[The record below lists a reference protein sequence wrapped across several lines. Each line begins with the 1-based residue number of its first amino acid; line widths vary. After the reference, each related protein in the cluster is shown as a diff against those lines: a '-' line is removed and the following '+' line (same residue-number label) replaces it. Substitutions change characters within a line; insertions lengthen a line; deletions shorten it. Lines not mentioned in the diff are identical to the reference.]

1 MSGILQKILAHKREV
16 LKQRKK
22 EHPLN
27 MIRELAAEQGG
38 SRGFAQALHLA
49 VEQKR
54 TAVIAEIKKASPSKG
69 VLRENF
75 NPLELARAYA
85 DGGACCLSVLTDAK
99 YFQGSGVILDLVR
112 RHCPLPVLRKDFI
125 IDPYQIAESR
135 AYGADCILLIV
146 AALEPEVLLMLH
158 EEAGKQG
165 MVVLVEVHNEAQ
177 LEHALALGESLQL
190 LGINNRNLENFAVD
204 LETSS
209 RLAALIPA
217 DRRARITVV
226 SESGI
231 AGHADIERLAGLGI
245 HAVLVGESLLTADK
259 PQEQLAQLLGKA

>member
-1 MSGILQKILAHKREV
+1 M
-16 LKQRKK
+16 
-22 EHPLN
+22 
-27 MIRELAAEQGG
+27 
-38 SRGFAQALHLA
+38 
-49 VEQKR
+49 
-54 TAVIAEIKKASPSKG
+54 
-69 VLRENF
+69 
-75 NPLELARAYA
+75 
-85 DGGACCLSVLTDAK
+85 C
-99 YFQGSGVILDLVR
+99 
-112 RHCPLPVLRKDFI
+112 RHFPLPVLRKDFI
-125 IDPYQIAESR
+125 IDPYQITESR

-146 AALEPEVLLMLH
+146 AALEPEVLPMLH
-158 EEAGKQG
+158 EEAAKQG
-165 MVVLVEVHNEAQ
+165 MDVLVEVHNEAQ
-177 LEHALALGESLQL
+177 LERALALGEPLQL

-226 SESGI
+226 SESGV